1 MKISGWQWGIGV
13 VAVVTLAGV
22 GVVVWQGRSGGASP
36 KPFWLRPPQGTVGL
50 TLRSMTRASSVR
62 VSQPQPGT

>member
-22 GVVVWQGRSGGASP
+22 GVIVWQGRAEAGGC
-36 KPFWLRPPQGTVGL
+36 RG
-50 TLRSMTRASSVR
+50 RRA
-62 VSQPQPGT
+62 GDCGG